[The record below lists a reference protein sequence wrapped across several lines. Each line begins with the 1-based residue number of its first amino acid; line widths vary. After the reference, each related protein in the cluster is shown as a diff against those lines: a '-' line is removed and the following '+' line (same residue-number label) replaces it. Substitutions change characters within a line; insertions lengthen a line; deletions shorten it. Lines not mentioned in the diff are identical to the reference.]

1 MVDTED
7 RGEGQVIAGCRHRS
21 TNKGGD
27 EAEGG
32 DANEPHMHRPPIE
45 SQLLTEGIWG
55 DQQEERGERNEEPGC
70 TVGVKGVPHGCGDA
84 RGGERPPG
92 WQRAEHD
99 ACGADAAQAST

>member
-1 MVDTED
+1 
-7 RGEGQVIAGCRHRS
+7 
-21 TNKGGD
+21 
-27 EAEGG
+27 
-32 DANEPHMHRPPIE
+32 MHRPPIE

-70 TVGVKGVPHGCGDA
+70 AVGVEGVPHGCGDA